1 MKIGTQLKTT
11 RLLLGLTQEQFSAG
25 IVTESY
31 YSRVES
37 NKSNISMDSL
47 LKILNYNQVS
57 LYDFFEPII
66 REDINQ
72 ELILAFINLDSKKI
86 EQLDLADGN
95 EQMLAKIMLAILKK
109 NNLNNSKDYQMQ
121 LEKYLSI
128 KNQDEIQ
135 RAVIDLLLAY
145 LCDIDQL
152 MLIVKKYKKYVF
164 ESSKQELTLRIIAR
178 IELVA
183 MSLQWSSFSGSYGYA
198 ASTNFCTNNFKQTI
212 SALTEYFCNGKNEFK
227 LKAQFYGAVLAGYY
241 LGIFAGFKLFEKL
254 GNFCFTLVTIPCAII
269 AVLIAT
275 FPKDSEK

>member
-66 REDINQ
+66 RENINQ

-128 KNQDEIQ
+128 KNQGEIQ
-135 RAVIDLLLAY
+135 REVIDLLLAY

-152 MLIVKKYKKYVF
+152 ILIVKKYKKCVF
-164 ESSKQELTLRIIAR
+164 ESSEQELILRIIAR
-178 IELVA
+178 IELVVMERFYKA
-183 MSLQWSSFSGSYGYA
+183 GRIDDTRQLVKLLGSLPEDSNIILEKA
-198 ASTNFCTNNFKQTI
+198 I
-212 SALTEYFCNGKNEFK
+212 SR
-227 LKAQFYGAVLAGYY
+227 YY
-241 LGIFAGFKLFEKL
+241 LA
-254 GNFCFTLVTIPCAII
+254 LVNNDDKEAKEVHKILKII
-269 AVLIAT
+269 GYDNYL
-275 FPKDSEK
+275 SL

>member
-57 LYDFFEPII
+57 LYDFFEPIVS
-66 REDINQ
+66 EDIDQ
-72 ELILAFINLDSKKI
+72 KLILSFLNLDSRKI
-86 EQLDLADGN
+86 EQLDLADSN
-95 EQMLAKIMLAILKK
+95 KQMLAKIMLAILKK
-109 NNLNNSKDYQMQ
+109 RNLNDSKDYQLY
-121 LEKYLSI
+121 LEKYLSAT
-128 KNQDEIQ
+128 NQSEIR

-164 ESSKQELTLRIIAR
+164 ESSEQELILRIIAR

-183 MSLQWSSFSGSYGYA
+183 MKRFYKAERNDETRQLIKLLGSLPEDS
-198 ASTNFCTNNFKQTI
+198 NI
-212 SALTEYFCNGKNEFK
+212 ILE
-227 LKAQFYGAVLAGYY
+227 KAMSRYY
-241 LGIFAGFKLFEKL
+241 LA
-254 GNFCFTLVTIPCAII
+254 LVDNDDKEAKELHKILKII
-269 AVLIAT
+269 GYDNYL
-275 FPKDSEK
+275 SL

>member
-57 LYDFFEPII
+57 LYDFFEPIVS
-66 REDINQ
+66 EDIDQ
-72 ELILAFINLDSKKI
+72 ELILAFLNLDSKKI
-86 EQLDLADGN
+86 KQLDLADSN
-95 EQMLAKIMLAILKK
+95 KQMLAKIMLAILKK
-109 NNLNNSKDYQMQ
+109 RNLNDSKDYQLY
-121 LEKYLSI
+121 LEKYLSAT
-128 KNQDEIQ
+128 NQSEIR

-164 ESSKQELTLRIIAR
+164 ESSEQELILRIIAR

-183 MSLQWSSFSGSYGYA
+183 MKRFYKAERNDETRQLIKLLGSLPEDSNIILEKA
-198 ASTNFCTNNFKQTI
+198 I
-212 SALTEYFCNGKNEFK
+212 SR
-227 LKAQFYGAVLAGYY
+227 YY
-241 LGIFAGFKLFEKL
+241 LA
-254 GNFCFTLVTIPCAII
+254 LVDNDDKELHKILKII
-269 AVLIAT
+269 GYDNYL
-275 FPKDSEK
+275 SL

>member
-66 REDINQ
+66 SEDINQ
-72 ELILAFINLDSKKI
+72 ELILAFLNLDSKKI
-86 EQLDLADGN
+86 KQLDLADSN
-95 EQMLAKIMLAILKK
+95 KQMLAKIMLAILKK
-109 NNLNNSKDYQMQ
+109 NNLTNSKDYQMQ

-128 KNQDEIQ
+128 KNQGEIQ
-135 RAVIDLLLAY
+135 REVIDLLLPY

-152 MLIVKKYKKYVF
+152 MLIVRKYK
-164 ESSKQELTLRIIAR
+164 
-178 IELVA
+178 
-183 MSLQWSSFSGSYGYA
+183 
-198 ASTNFCTNNFKQTI
+198 
-212 SALTEYFCNGKNEFK
+212 
-227 LKAQFYGAVLAGYY
+227 
-241 LGIFAGFKLFEKL
+241 
-254 GNFCFTLVTIPCAII
+254 
-269 AVLIAT
+269 
-275 FPKDSEK
+275 

>member
-11 RLLLGLTQEQFSAG
+11 RLLVGLTQEQFSPG

-31 YSRVES
+31 YSRLES

-66 REDINQ
+66 RENINQ

-183 MSLQWSSFSGSYGYA
+183 MERFYKAGRIDDTLQLVKLLGSLPEDSNIILEKA
-198 ASTNFCTNNFKQTI
+198 I
-212 SALTEYFCNGKNEFK
+212 SR
-227 LKAQFYGAVLAGYY
+227 YY
-241 LGIFAGFKLFEKL
+241 L
-254 GNFCFTLVTIPCAII
+254 TLVDKDDKEAKGLRKILEII
-269 AVLIAT
+269 GYDNYLSI
-275 FPKDSEK
+275 

>member
-57 LYDFFEPII
+57 LYDFFEPIVS
-66 REDINQ
+66 EDIDQ
-72 ELILAFINLDSKKI
+72 KLILSFLNLDSRKI
-86 EQLDLADGN
+86 EQLDLADSN
-95 EQMLAKIMLAILKK
+95 KQMLAKIMLAILKK
-109 NNLNNSKDYQMQ
+109 RNLNDSKDYQLY
-121 LEKYLSI
+121 LEKYLSAT
-128 KNQDEIQ
+128 NQSEIR

-152 MLIVKKYKKYVF
+152 MLIVKKYKRYVF
-164 ESSKQELTLRIIAR
+164 ESSEQELILRIIAR

-183 MSLQWSSFSGSYGYA
+183 MKRFYKAERNDETRQLIKLLGSLPEDS
-198 ASTNFCTNNFKQTI
+198 NI
-212 SALTEYFCNGKNEFK
+212 ILE
-227 LKAQFYGAVLAGYY
+227 KAMSRYY
-241 LGIFAGFKLFEKL
+241 LA
-254 GNFCFTLVTIPCAII
+254 LVDNDDKEAKELHKILKII
-269 AVLIAT
+269 GYDNYL
-275 FPKDSEK
+275 SL

>member
-57 LYDFFEPII
+57 LYDFFEPIVSEYI
-66 REDINQ
+66 DQ
-72 ELILAFINLDSKKI
+72 KLILSFLNLDSRKI
-86 EQLDLADGN
+86 EQLDLADSN
-95 EQMLAKIMLAILKK
+95 KQMLAKIMLAILKK
-109 NNLNNSKDYQMQ
+109 RNLNDSKDYQLY
-121 LEKYLSI
+121 LEKYLSAT
-128 KNQDEIQ
+128 NQSEIR

-152 MLIVKKYKKYVF
+152 MLIVKKYKRYVF
-164 ESSKQELTLRIIAR
+164 ESSEQELILRIIAR

-183 MSLQWSSFSGSYGYA
+183 MKRFYKAERNDETRQLIKLLGSLPEDS
-198 ASTNFCTNNFKQTI
+198 NI
-212 SALTEYFCNGKNEFK
+212 ILE
-227 LKAQFYGAVLAGYY
+227 KAMSRYY
-241 LGIFAGFKLFEKL
+241 LA
-254 GNFCFTLVTIPCAII
+254 LVDNDDKEAKELHKILKII
-269 AVLIAT
+269 GYDNYL
-275 FPKDSEK
+275 SL

>member
-66 REDINQ
+66 RENINQ

-121 LEKYLSI
+121 LEKYLYI

-135 RAVIDLLLAY
+135 RAVI
-145 LCDIDQL
+145 
-152 MLIVKKYKKYVF
+152 
-164 ESSKQELTLRIIAR
+164 
-178 IELVA
+178 
-183 MSLQWSSFSGSYGYA
+183 
-198 ASTNFCTNNFKQTI
+198 
-212 SALTEYFCNGKNEFK
+212 
-227 LKAQFYGAVLAGYY
+227 
-241 LGIFAGFKLFEKL
+241 EKL
-254 GNFCFTLVTIPCAII
+254 SNLLC
-269 AVLIAT
+269 
-275 FPKDSEK
+275 K

>member
-66 REDINQ
+66 RENINQ
-72 ELILAFINLDSKKI
+72 ELI
-86 EQLDLADGN
+86 
-95 EQMLAKIMLAILKK
+95 LAKIMLAILKK

-183 MSLQWSSFSGSYGYA
+183 MERFYKAGRIDDTLQLVKLLGSLPEDSNIILEKA
-198 ASTNFCTNNFKQTI
+198 I
-212 SALTEYFCNGKNEFK
+212 SR
-227 LKAQFYGAVLAGYY
+227 YY
-241 LGIFAGFKLFEKL
+241 LA
-254 GNFCFTLVTIPCAII
+254 LVDKDDKEAKELRKILEII
-269 AVLIAT
+269 GYDNYLSI
-275 FPKDSEK
+275 

>member
-95 EQMLAKIMLAILKK
+95 EQILAKIMLAILKK

-164 ESSKQELTLRIIAR
+164 ESSK
-178 IELVA
+178 
-183 MSLQWSSFSGSYGYA
+183 
-198 ASTNFCTNNFKQTI
+198 N
-212 SALTEYFCNGKNEFK
+212 
-227 LKAQFYGAVLAGYY
+227 
-241 LGIFAGFKLFEKL
+241 
-254 GNFCFTLVTIPCAII
+254 
-269 AVLIAT
+269 
-275 FPKDSEK
+275 